1 MDTHST
7 LELFARSEMAGEG
20 TPGISL
26 QTVTTGGGGW
36 QASTLG
42 LTSNVLTVANG
53 GTPPAVFHG
62 RVHVPNTGVD
72 FFATNDSDAQIRHG
86 IVAGRLH
93 LQSSS
98 SASGLIVMGGISNT
112 GRVVRVTAT
121 AGNGTDGR
129 QITAIADIELADNDA
144 ADYRIVSW
152 VVDRAAAD
160 QLTP

>member
-1 MDTHST
+1 
-7 LELFARSEMAGEG
+7 
-20 TPGISL
+20 
-26 QTVTTGGGGW
+26 
-36 QASTLG
+36 
-42 LTSNVLTVANG
+42 
-53 GTPPAVFHG
+53 VFHG

-86 IVAGRLH
+86 IVAGRLR

-98 SASGLIVMGGISNT
+98 SASGLIVMGGTSST

-144 ADYRIVSW
+144 ADFRIVSW